1 MSVILDFS
9 MFPIGTGES
18 LSNYV
23 AKIIKMLEEKNIIYR
38 LNPMST
44 TIETDNLKEA
54 LKIIYE
60 SFTCLENEV
69 DRIYSIVKLD
79 IRKNR
84 KKGEMEHKVQSVIE
98 KINE

>member
-1 MSVILDFS
+1 

-38 LNPMST
+38 LNPMGT

-54 LKIIYE
+54 LNIIYE